1 MRKLK
6 DILGIRFD
14 PPQAFTLA
22 AKMLS
27 VRQKAE
33 RIAKQANDRQIEN
46 GEYATMFAA
55 NIKEWL
61 NELAEEANKVLEAH
75 IQNNTENAND

>member
-1 MRKLK
+1 MTKFK
-6 DILGIRFD
+6 DILDIRFD

-22 AKMLS
+22 AKMLE

-33 RIAKQANDRQIEN
+33 RIANIANDRQIEN

-55 NIKEWL
+55 NIKEWM
-61 NELAEEANKVLEAH
+61 NELAEEAEKALDTY
-75 IQNNTENAND
+75 IQENTEKTND